1 MGIEPT
7 AQAWEAWVLPLY
19 DARDRLDSSRVPQGR
34 QIGARRG
41 PGLYPSLGAVKLCVN
56 VYVDEPFIERSRRL
70 TRGCPGAGLPSLT
83 PVAVTGVGEMKPD
96 SSHVRFPLIVAA
108 RVNDASRH

>member
-1 MGIEPT
+1 MGPKH
-7 AQAWEAWVLPLY
+7 ACWEAWVLPLY

-41 PGLYPSLGAVKLCVN
+41 PGLYRSLGAVKLCVD
-56 VYVDEPFIERSRRL
+56 VSVDEAFIERARTL
-70 TRGCPGAGLPSLT
+70 TSGCPGAGLPSLT
-83 PVAVTGVGEMKPD
+83 PVPVTGVGEMKPD
-96 SSHVRFPLIVAA
+96 SSHISFPLIVAA

>member
-1 MGIEPT
+1 
-7 AQAWEAWVLPLY
+7 
-19 DARDRLDSSRVPQGR
+19 
-34 QIGARRG
+34 
-41 PGLYPSLGAVKLCVN
+41 VKLCVN